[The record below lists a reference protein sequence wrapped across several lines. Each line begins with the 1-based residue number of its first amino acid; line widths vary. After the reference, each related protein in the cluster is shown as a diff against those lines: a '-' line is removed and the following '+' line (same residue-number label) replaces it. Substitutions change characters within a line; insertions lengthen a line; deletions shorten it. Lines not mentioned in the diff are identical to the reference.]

1 MRDNFSFSHTVAVYL
16 TLRKYEKY
24 FVKSTLFFLDRVLMQ
39 NEGLPTTQWQMGKT
53 KIFLRGCV
61 HEPLE
66 DKRLNLLKKA
76 ATTIQK
82 TWKGQKQRRRFVE
95 VRKATKKIQESF
107 LAWKL
112 RIQFLRKRRA
122 AIVIQAHLRGMF
134 AREVAT
140 ALREAKRYVFDTVT
154 QN

>member
-1 MRDNFSFSHTVAVYL
+1 
-16 TLRKYEKY
+16 
-24 FVKSTLFFLDRVLMQ
+24 MQ

-95 VRKATKKIQESF
+95 VRMATKKIQESF

-154 QN
+154 QNQTVLFSKNKIRLILKIQFSL

>member
-1 MRDNFSFSHTVAVYL
+1 MREIFREIYSF
-16 TLRKYEKY
+16 
-24 FVKSTLFFLDRVLMQ
+24 FFLDRVLMQ